1 MGKAPAMVVVAE
13 DDDELRELVVRSLR
27 RDGLRIVELEDGAE
41 LLDYVNFIGRFGN
54 PVGLPDLILTDVVMP
69 GASGLDVIAMARAR
83 GVSCPF
89 VVLTA
94 FADSAIERSAQALG
108 NTTVLSK
115 PQKLDALR
123 AVVRA
128 RLAGASPTTA

>member
-13 DDDELRELVVRSLR
+13 DDDELRELLVWSLR
-27 RDGLRIVELEDGAE
+27 RDGLRIIELEDGAE

-54 PVGLPDLILTDVVMP
+54 PVGLPDLILTDVMMP
-69 GASGLDVIAMARAR
+69 GASGLDVIALARAR

-94 FADSAIERSAQALG
+94 FADGAVERSAEALG

-115 PQKLDALR
+115 PQDLDVLR
-123 AVVRA
+123 EVVRA
-128 RLAGASPTTA
+128 RLAGESAAQP